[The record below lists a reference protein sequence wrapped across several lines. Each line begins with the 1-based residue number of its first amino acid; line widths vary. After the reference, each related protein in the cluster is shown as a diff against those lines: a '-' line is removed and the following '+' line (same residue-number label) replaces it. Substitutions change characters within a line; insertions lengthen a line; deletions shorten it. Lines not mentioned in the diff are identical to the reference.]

1 MKLVNVSAGRKS
13 EAGESEMSETKLR
26 PHSAADLALA
36 PVIIGLERNLARR
49 RDSDDLEFELAIQL
63 DDDASFY
70 PEEAD
75 RAHRIMKAA
84 TRNLDLHGWTVSPT
98 PDMQGL
104 AVSHGQHTV
113 SIMFG
118 RQLANYIEH
127 GTTTWP

>member
-1 MKLVNVSAGRKS
+1 
-13 EAGESEMSETKLR
+13 MSETNLR
-26 PHSAADLALA
+26 PRSAADLALA
-36 PVIIGLERNLARR
+36 PLIIGLERNLARLR
-49 RDSDDLEFELAIQL
+49 NSDDLEFELAVQL
-63 DDDASFY
+63 NDDASFC

-75 RAHRIMKAA
+75 RARRIMKAA

-118 RQLANYIEH
+118 KQLANYIEH